1 MAESIQ
7 IWVEA
12 SHHAAFRCGGWAFV
26 RKDAEGLSGAAG
38 GDRSVTPERA
48 VLAGLEQAL
57 KGLPAGASVEVH
69 TSSPQIA
76 ALPGRIA
83 GFTSGS
89 EPPTENLDLW
99 AQLTTALKSVRIG
112 RAGNRPGTPTA
123 FAAAWAELA
132 RDKAK
137 ATGPFRS
144 PIPKPNLA
152 KAGA

>member
-1 MAESIQ
+1 MADVVR
-7 IWVEA
+7 IWVET
-12 SHHAAFRCGGWAFV
+12 SHHAAFRCAGWAFV

-38 GDRSVTPERA
+38 GDRHVTPERA
-48 VLAGLEQAL
+48 VLAGLAEAL
-57 KGLPAGASVEVH
+57 KGLPAGAAVEVH
-69 TSSPQIA
+69 TSGAQIS
-76 ALPGRIA
+76 ALPARIA
-83 GFTSGS
+83 GFTAGAD
-89 EPPTENLDLW
+89 PPGENLDLW
-99 AQLTTALKSVRIG
+99 APLTAALKSVPILPAAR
-112 RAGNRPGTPTA
+112 RPGTPTA

>member
-1 MAESIQ
+1 MADVIR
-7 IWVEA
+7 IWVET
-12 SHHAAFRCGGWAFV
+12 SHHPAFRCGGWAFV
-26 RKDAEGLSGAAG
+26 RKDAEGLDGAAG
-38 GDRSVTPERA
+38 GDRHITPERA
-48 VLAGLEQAL
+48 VLAGLAEAL
-57 KGLPAGASVEVH
+57 KGLPAGAAVEVQ
-69 TSSPQIA
+69 TGNAQIA

-83 GFTSGS
+83 GFSSGE
-89 EPPTENLDLW
+89 EPPSENLDLW
-99 AQLTTALKSVRIG
+99 AQLTTALKTVRI
-112 RAGNRPGTPTA
+112 APTASRPGTPTA

>member
-1 MAESIQ
+1 MTDTIR
-7 IWVEA
+7 IWVET
-12 SHHAAFRCGGWAFV
+12 SHHVAFRCGGWAFV

-38 GDRSVTPERA
+38 GNRSIAAERA
-48 VLAGLEQAL
+48 VLAGLAEAL
-57 KGLPAGASVEVH
+57 KGLPAEAAVEVQ

-76 ALPGRIA
+76 ALPDRIV
-83 GFTSGS
+83 GFTSGD
-89 EPPTENLDLW
+89 EPPSEDLDLW
-99 AQLTTALKSVRIG
+99 AQLATALKSVQIRS
-112 RAGNRPGTPTA
+112 AANRPGTPTA